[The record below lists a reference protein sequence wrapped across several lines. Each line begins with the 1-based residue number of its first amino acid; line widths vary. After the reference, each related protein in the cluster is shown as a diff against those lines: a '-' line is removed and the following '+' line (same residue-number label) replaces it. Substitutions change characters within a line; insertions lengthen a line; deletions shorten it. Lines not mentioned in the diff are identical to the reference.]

1 MTRDWVVWLGCFLL
15 FGCGAVWAQIPIKTD
30 FFVVDNIH
38 DLFEILGALATIVAV
53 CVAAASINSWKHQ
66 VNAVADLEL
75 ARNLVISLH
84 RYKDSIVGMWAIAE
98 FAAAQA
104 QGSEQ
109 PPIELSEPIDADFQK
124 SLDELSEAQLE
135 VKDLLLR
142 CQSVWRINLS
152 SDSKDLFRFA
162 DRCSLTVRNYL
173 LLSRKI
179 PASANMARRVRKAV
193 TTHWSWFEEN
203 GCDTYELAIAR
214 ANDLSAR
221 LEKRIEKKLSVA

>member
-75 ARNLVISLH
+75 ARDFVISLQ
-84 RYKDSIVGMWAIAE
+84 RYKDCIVGVWVIAE

-104 QGSEQ
+104 HGSET
-109 PPIELSEPIDADFQK
+109 PPLELSEPIDADFQR
-124 SLDELSEAQLE
+124 SLDELSKSQLE

-142 CQSVWRINLS
+142 CQSVWRINLIS
-152 SDSKDLFRFA
+152 ESKQLFQFS
-162 DRCSLTVRNYL
+162 DRCSLTVKNYL

-179 PASANMARRVRKAV
+179 PASPNMASRVRKAV
-193 TTHWSWFEEN
+193 ITHWSWFETN
-203 GCDTYELAIAR
+203 GCDSYELAIAR
-214 ANDLSAR
+214 TNDLSAK